1 VRVLLV
7 NPPTMGSSESY
18 DLLKISMPP
27 LGLAY
32 IAAAAEQEGHSV
44 SILDCAALGL
54 DMSEAE
60 HRIRKSM
67 PEIVG
72 VTSTTPQI
80 ERAMEVVRLA
90 KKAVPGVWTVAGGP
104 HVTMLPEQTL
114 AENQDLDF
122 CVIGEGESSFVQLA
136 EVLERARDMPKKL
149 ENIRGIAFRQDNG
162 SIVRTQRR
170 KPEDLEQLPLPAR
183 HLLPMKQYQVLGKKG
198 LVPNVLSSRGCAYSC
213 IFCLTPCIFG
223 RYRARSAESVV
234 DEIET
239 IHSEY
244 GFSKF
249 EFSDDLFT
257 RDPKRVKKICDLMR
271 SRGLDLEWGCSARVD
286 LVDRDLLGAMKRAG
300 CSYIY
305 YGVESGTQRILD
317 FIRKGTN
324 ISQINRAFKITK
336 KAGIEIIAS
345 FMMGFPGETK
355 KDVERTISFARKLAP
370 SYAQFSIATPYPGT
384 VLYKMVRRA
393 GMLLPKAWS
402 DYTATKVLIKLKE
415 LPEKQIER
423 LFRKAYE
430 SFYLS
435 PRFLISHLA
444 KGHLEL
450 FKFVWRFAISRARGS
465 GPPEARENSP
475 AL

>member
-1 VRVLLV
+1 MRILLV

-44 SILDCAALGL
+44 SILDCPALGL
-54 DMSEAE
+54 GMSDVE
-60 HRIRKSM
+60 RQIRRAR
-67 PEIVG
+67 PDIVG

-80 ERAMEVVRLA
+80 GRAMKVVDLA
-90 KKAVPGVWTVAGGP
+90 KKAVPDIWTVVGGP
-104 HVTMLPEQTL
+104 HVTVLPEQTL
-114 AENQDLDF
+114 AENKALDL
-122 CVIGEGESSFVQLA
+122 CVVGEGESTFVELA
-136 EVLERARDMPKKL
+136 GVLERGVDIEQRL
-149 ENIRGIAFRQDNG
+149 SGVRGIAFRQGDG
-162 SIVRTQRR
+162 SIVRTGRR
-170 KPEDLEQLPLPAR
+170 PPEDLEKLPLPAR
-183 HLLPMKQYQVLGKKG
+183 HLLPMRQYQVLGKRG
-198 LVPNVLSSRGCAYSC
+198 LVPNVLSSRGCAYHC

-257 RDPKRVKKICDLMR
+257 KDPRRVRRICDLMR

-286 LVDRDLLGAMKRAG
+286 LVDQGLLETMKRAG
-300 CSYIY
+300 CSTIY

-336 KAGIEIIAS
+336 RAGIEIFAS

-355 KDVERTISFARKLAP
+355 RDIERTISFAKKLAP

-384 VLYKMVRRA
+384 ALWRMVKRA
-393 GMLLPKAWS
+393 GMLLPKTWT

-435 PRFLISHLA
+435 PRFLLSHLS
-444 KGHLEL
+444 KGHLDL
-450 FKFVWRFAISRARGS
+450 FKFIWRFAISRARGTPCS
-465 GPPEARENSP
+465 SVKD
-475 AL
+475 LTTF